1 MRKSSYP
8 LAPMFS
14 GRASVALVLLLAAA
28 AGCTAPVP
36 QRPPADL
43 VLLGGTIVTLDPQ
56 RPRAAAIAVSD
67 FRIAAVG
74 SDEEIRAFA
83 GEATEVID
91 LRGRLVIPG
100 FIEGHGH
107 FLALGQSRTILD
119 LTTATSWDDI
129 VAMVAEKARS
139 AQPGTW
145 ILGRGW
151 HQEKWNAVPP
161 GSVDGVPP
169 HAALSAVSPDNPV
182 RLTHASGHSSI
193 VNAKA
198 MELSGITAATADPD
212 GGTIVK
218 DARGR
223 PTGLLRETAQR
234 LVGDAIAASRQALS
248 PETREA
254 ELRTWVRLAGE
265 EALAKGV
272 TSFQDAG
279 SSFEEIDL
287 FRAMAA
293 EGALPVRLY
302 VMVRRESNDDLE
314 ARLDAYRIIP
324 KENDFIAVRSIKRQI
339 DGALGAHGAWLF
351 APYEDLPQSAGLNL
365 EPIEEIERTA
375 RIAIAKGFQ
384 VNTHAIGDRAN
395 REILDLYER
404 VFVDNPGAKDLRW
417 RVEHAQHLHPD
428 DVPRFARLGVI
439 ASMQGVH
446 CTSDGPWVPKRLGE
460 ARTAQGAYLWR
471 ALLDAGA
478 TVINGTDVPVE
489 DIDPIASYYASV
501 TRMMKD
507 QTAFHPAQVM
517 TREEALRSYTLD
529 AAHAAFEE
537 DLKGSLQTGKLAD
550 IVVLSRDIM
559 TIPAEEIRSA
569 QVDLTIIGGKVRFT
583 RDERLAPSLQATRSQ
598 SR

>member
-1 MRKSSYP
+1 MRNDRTSR
-8 LAPMFS
+8 
-14 GRASVALVLLLAAA
+14 RARRITTAAMILTLAAA
-28 AGCTAPVP
+28 AGCGAPAP
-36 QRPPADL
+36 QHPPVDR
-43 VLLGGTIVTLDPQ
+43 VLLGGTVVTMDPQ
-56 RPRAAAIAVSD
+56 RPRATAIAVDD

-74 SDEEIRAFA
+74 SDEEIRAWV

-91 LRGRLVIPG
+91 LKGRLVIPG

-107 FLALGQSRTILD
+107 FLGLGQSRTILD
-119 LTTATSWDDI
+119 LTTAKSWDDI
-129 VAMVAEKARS
+129 VAMVGEAART
-139 AQPGTW
+139 AQPGVW

-151 HQEKWNAVPP
+151 HQEKWDAQPA

-169 HAALSAVSPDNPV
+169 HDALSAAAPANPV
-182 RLTHASGHSSI
+182 RLEHASGHSCI
-193 VNAKA
+193 VNARA
-198 MELSGITAATADPD
+198 MELSGLTAASPDPP

-234 LVGDAIAASRQALS
+234 LVGDSVVSSRETLS
-248 PETREA
+248 PEARDA
-254 ELRTWVRLAGE
+254 ELRRWVRLAGE

-272 TSFQDAG
+272 TSFHDAG
-279 SSFEEIDL
+279 SSFQDIDL

-302 VMVRRESNDDLE
+302 VMVRRESNDAME

-324 KENDFIAVRSIKRQI
+324 EGNDFLAVRAIKRQI
-339 DGALGAHGAWLF
+339 DGALGTHGAWLF

-404 VFVDNPGAKDLRW
+404 VFKENPGKSDLRW

-428 DVPRFARLGVI
+428 DIPRFARLGVI
-439 ASMQGVH
+439 ASIQGIH
-446 CTSDGPWVPKRLGE
+446 CTSDGPWVPKRIGE
-460 ARTAQGAYLWR
+460 TRASSGAYMWR
-471 ALLDAGA
+471 ALLDSGA

-489 DIDPIASYYASV
+489 DIDPIACYHATV

-507 QTAFHPAQVM
+507 GAAFHPEQAM
-517 TREEALRSYTLD
+517 TREEALRSCTLD
-529 AAHAAFEE
+529 AARAAFEE
-537 DLKGSLQTGKLAD
+537 SLKGSLEPGKLAD

-559 TIPAEEIRSA
+559 TIPAAEIRSA
-569 QVDLTIIGGKVRFT
+569 QVDMTIVGGQVRF
-583 RDERLAPSLQATRSQ
+583 
-598 SR
+598 SRESRTASWR